1 MEYKLNNN
9 INPPLGPQSGRPQG
23 HPLGPQS
30 GRPQGHP
37 LGPQSGI
44 LIINKPKGWTSF
56 DVVAKIRNKLGVK
69 KVGHTGTLD
78 PMATGVLV
86 LCLGK
91 ATKLAQKITGYD
103 KEYIAQITLGATSNT
118 DDAEGVITKSKP
130 RNSKIGMNN
139 HAISSKNDSNN
150 EFQASS
156 LTPPSQQILE
166 GLLKEFTGKIQQVPP
181 QFSAKKVD
189 GKRAYAM
196 ARKGQ
201 SVDLKPVEVTIH
213 ELELLEYKWPILGLR
228 VHCSKGVY
236 VRALARD
243 IGERL
248 GVGGYLSSLV
258 RTRVGDYSLDQA
270 KSIEEASTTDILSI
284 NT

>member
-1 MEYKLNNN
+1 MDGL
-9 INPPLGPQSGRPQG
+9 
-23 HPLGPQS
+23 
-30 GRPQGHP
+30 
-37 LGPQSGI
+37 
-44 LIINKPKGWTSF
+44 LIINKPKTWTSF
-56 DVVAKIRNKLGVK
+56 DVVAKIRNKLGVR

-103 KEYIAQITLGATSNT
+103 KEYVAEITLGATSNT
-118 DDAEGVITKSKP
+118 DDAEGEVVQNLEAGQKSRP
-130 RNSKIGMNN
+130 EIERVLP
-139 HAISSKNDSNN
+139 A
-150 EFQASS
+150 FQ
-156 LTPPSQQILE
+156 
-166 GLLKEFTGKIQQVPP
+166 GVIQQTPP

-201 SVDLKPVEVTIH
+201 SVELKPVEVTIH
-213 ELELLEYKWPILGLR
+213 ELELLEYKWPILKLR

-243 IGERL
+243 IGEHL
-248 GVGGYLSSLV
+248 GVGGYLTGLV

-270 KSIEEASTTDILSI
+270 KKIEEVTDLDILSI
-284 NT
+284 KT